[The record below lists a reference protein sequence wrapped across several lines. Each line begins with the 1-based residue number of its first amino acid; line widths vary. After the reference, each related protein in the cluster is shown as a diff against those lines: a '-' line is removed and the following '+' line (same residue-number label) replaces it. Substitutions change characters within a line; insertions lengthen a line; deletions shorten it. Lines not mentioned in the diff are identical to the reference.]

1 MLKSLFISSFVI
13 IDQTQVDFEEGMTAL
28 TGETGAGKSIIINAL
43 EQLCGAR
50 ASSSLVRKGCKKA
63 VIEGVFDM
71 NDHIERILDELN
83 IACDDDLIITKE
95 IMDNGRS
102 TIKINYRTVTNSA
115 LKQIAPCLLDIHSQY
130 QTQEIF
136 NVKNHLKILQSFM
149 NHQDDALLSEYQ
161 KYYFEYKKISQK
173 IKKLEHCEITVS
185 ESSTGLWEIK
195 PNKTPLKDFEYTDE
209 IIDSLEDEL
218 RMMKNY
224 ESMHGYMTAFNEA
237 MSERQG
243 ALSQINDALGALG
256 HMSDSETFSSLYD
269 EFYNEY
275 YSMQDIV
282 DRIETAFDSID
293 FDEYRFNELQEE
305 LFTIHR
311 LQRKYGYS
319 CDDIYQAQTELKEK
333 LDASLNREDVL
344 ADLNKQKDQSYKLAY
359 QVAEK
364 LTALREEQ
372 GNIFVDALE
381 KELQDLYLPNAK
393 LKIDIKECNL
403 NDTGKDDITFMVS
416 MNKGQAFT
424 PLNETASGGEISRLM
439 LAIKTITMSKTDIN
453 TLVFD
458 EIDTGVSGKVADAIG
473 QKMHSI
479 ALNNQVLCITHL
491 PQVAIHADHHYAIK
505 KQTQDEETYSSL
517 AVLDE
522 DERIEEIAKMLSGD
536 VITPE
541 AIENAKRLLQG

>member
-13 IDQTQVDFEEGMTAL
+13 IDQTTVDFDEGMTAL

-50 ASSSLVRKGCKKA
+50 ASSSLVRKGSKKA

-71 NDHIERILDELN
+71 NDSIQKILDELN
-83 IACDDDLIITKE
+83 IDGDDDLIITKE
-95 IMDNGRS
+95 ILDNGRS

-115 LKQIAPCLLDIHSQY
+115 LKQVAPYLLDIHSQY
-130 QTQEIF
+130 QTQDIF

-149 NHQDDALLSEYQ
+149 NHQDDSLLSEYH
-161 KYYFEYKKISQK
+161 KHYFEYKKISQK
-173 IKKLEHCEITVS
+173 IKKLEQEDLSDERI
-185 ESSTGLWEIK
+185 EYYQKQYDE
-195 PNKTPLKDFEYTDE
+195 LKDFEYTDE
-209 IIDSLEDEL
+209 IIDQLEEEL

-224 ESMHGYMTAFNEA
+224 ESMHKYMTDFNGA
-237 MSERQG
+237 MSDKQG
-243 ALSQINDALGALG
+243 ALNQINDALSALG
-256 HMSDSETFSSLYD
+256 HMNDTESFSALYD
-269 EFYNEY
+269 EFYNQY

-319 CDDIYQAQTELKEK
+319 VDDIYQAQTELKEK
-333 LDASLNREDVL
+333 LDAALNREDVL
-344 ADLNKQKDQSYKLAY
+344 ADLNKQKDQAYHEAY
-359 QVAEK
+359 QIASK
-364 LTALREEQ
+364 LTSLREEQ
-372 GNIFVDALE
+372 GLIFVDALE
-381 KELQDLYLPNAK
+381 KELKDLYLPDAK
-393 LKIDIKECNL
+393 LKVDIKECSL
-403 NDTGKDDITFMVS
+403 SDTGKDDITFMVS

-439 LAIKTITMSKTDIN
+439 LAIKTITMNQNQMN

-473 QKMHSI
+473 LKMHSI
-479 ALNNQVLCITHL
+479 SLNNQVLCITHL

-505 KQTQDEETYSSL
+505 KLSHDEETYSTL
-517 AVLDE
+517 AVLSE

-536 VITPE
+536 VVTAE
-541 AIENAKRLLQG
+541 AIDNAKRLLHG

>member
-13 IDQTQVDFEEGMTAL
+13 IDQTTVDFDEGMTAL

-50 ASSSLVRKGCKKA
+50 ASSSLVRKGSKKA

-71 NDHIERILDELN
+71 NDSIQKILDELN
-83 IACDDDLIITKE
+83 IDGDDDLIITKE
-95 IMDNGRS
+95 ILDNGRS

-115 LKQIAPCLLDIHSQY
+115 LKQVALYLLDIHSQY

-149 NHQDDALLSEYQ
+149 NHQDDSLLSEYH
-161 KYYFEYKKISQK
+161 KHYFEYKKISQK
-173 IKKLEHCEITVS
+173 IKKLEQEDLSDERI
-185 ESSTGLWEIK
+185 EYYQKQYDE
-195 PNKTPLKDFEYTDE
+195 LKDFEYTDE
-209 IIDSLEDEL
+209 IIDQLEEEL

-224 ESMHGYMTAFNEA
+224 ESMHKYMTDFNEA
-237 MSERQG
+237 MSDKQG
-243 ALSQINDALGALG
+243 ALNQINDALSALG
-256 HMSDSETFSSLYD
+256 HMNDTESFSALYD
-269 EFYNEY
+269 EFYNQY

-282 DRIETAFDSID
+282 DRIGTAFDSID

-319 CDDIYQAQTELKEK
+319 VDDIYQAQTELKEK
-333 LDASLNREDVL
+333 LDAALNREDVL
-344 ADLNKQKDQSYKLAY
+344 ADLNKQKDQAYHEAY
-359 QVAEK
+359 QIASK
-364 LTALREEQ
+364 LTSLREEQ
-372 GNIFVDALE
+372 GLIFVDTLE
-381 KELQDLYLPNAK
+381 KELKDLYLPDAK
-393 LKIDIKECNL
+393 LKVDIKECSL
-403 NDTGKDDITFMVS
+403 SDTGKDDITFMVS

-439 LAIKTITMSKTDIN
+439 LAIKTITMNQNQMN

-473 QKMHSI
+473 LKMHSI
-479 ALNNQVLCITHL
+479 SLNNQVLCITHL

-505 KQTQDEETYSSL
+505 KSSHDEETYSTL
-517 AVLDE
+517 AVLSE

-536 VITPE
+536 VVTAE
-541 AIENAKRLLQG
+541 AIDNAKRLLHG

>member
-13 IDQTQVDFEEGMTAL
+13 IDQTTVDFDEGMTAL

-50 ASSSLVRKGCKKA
+50 ASSSLVRKGSKKA

-71 NDHIERILDELN
+71 NDSIQKLLDELN
-83 IACDDDLIITKE
+83 IDGDDDLIITKE
-95 IMDNGRS
+95 ILDSGRS

-115 LKQIAPCLLDIHSQY
+115 LKQVAPYLLDIHSQY

-149 NHQDDALLSEYQ
+149 NHQDDSLLSEYH
-161 KYYFEYKKISQK
+161 KHYFEYKKISQK
-173 IKKLEHCEITVS
+173 IKKLEQEDLSDERI
-185 ESSTGLWEIK
+185 EYYQKQYDE
-195 PNKTPLKDFEYTDE
+195 LKDFEYTDE
-209 IIDSLEDEL
+209 IIDQLEEEL

-224 ESMHGYMTAFNEA
+224 ESMHKYMTDFNGA
-237 MSERQG
+237 MSDKQG
-243 ALSQINDALGALG
+243 ALNQINDALSALG
-256 HMSDSETFSSLYD
+256 HMNDTESFSALYD
-269 EFYNEY
+269 EFYNQY

-319 CDDIYQAQTELKEK
+319 VDDIYQAQTELKEK
-333 LDASLNREDVL
+333 LDAALNREDVL
-344 ADLNKQKDQSYKLAY
+344 ADLNKQKDQAYHEAY
-359 QVAEK
+359 QIASK
-364 LTALREEQ
+364 LTSLREEQ
-372 GNIFVDALE
+372 GLIFVDTLE
-381 KELQDLYLPNAK
+381 KELKDLYLPDAK
-393 LKIDIKECNL
+393 LKVDIKECSL
-403 NDTGKDDITFMVS
+403 SDTGKDDITFMVS

-439 LAIKTITMSKTDIN
+439 LAIKTITMNQNQMN

-473 QKMHSI
+473 LKMHSI
-479 ALNNQVLCITHL
+479 SLNNQVLCITHL

-505 KQTQDEETYSSL
+505 KSSHDEETYSTL
-517 AVLDE
+517 AVLSE

-536 VITPE
+536 VVTAE
-541 AIENAKRLLQG
+541 AIDNAKRLLHG

>member
-13 IDQTQVDFEEGMTAL
+13 IDQTTVDFDEGMTAL

-50 ASSSLVRKGCKKA
+50 ASSSLVRKGSKKA

-71 NDHIERILDELN
+71 NDSIQKILDELN
-83 IACDDDLIITKE
+83 IDGDDDLIITKE
-95 IMDNGRS
+95 ILDNGRS

-115 LKQIAPCLLDIHSQY
+115 LKQVAPYLLDIHSQY

-149 NHQDDALLSEYQ
+149 NHQDGSLLSEYH
-161 KYYFEYKKISQK
+161 KHYFEYKKISQK
-173 IKKLEHCEITVS
+173 IKKLEQEDLSDERI
-185 ESSTGLWEIK
+185 EYYQKQYDE
-195 PNKTPLKDFEYTDE
+195 LKDFEYTDE
-209 IIDSLEDEL
+209 IIDQLEEEL

-224 ESMHGYMTAFNEA
+224 ESMHKYMTDFNEA
-237 MSERQG
+237 MSDKQG
-243 ALSQINDALGALG
+243 ALNQINDALSALG
-256 HMSDSETFSSLYD
+256 HMNDTESFSALYD
-269 EFYNEY
+269 EFYNQY

-282 DRIETAFDSID
+282 DRIGTAFDSID

-319 CDDIYQAQTELKEK
+319 VDDIYQAQTELKEK
-333 LDASLNREDVL
+333 LDAALNREDVL
-344 ADLNKQKDQSYKLAY
+344 ADLNKQKDQAYHEAY
-359 QVAEK
+359 QIASK
-364 LTALREEQ
+364 LTSLREEQ
-372 GNIFVDALE
+372 GLIFVDTLE
-381 KELQDLYLPNAK
+381 KELKDLYLPDAK
-393 LKIDIKECNL
+393 LKVDIKECSL
-403 NDTGKDDITFMVS
+403 SDTGKDDITFMVS

-439 LAIKTITMSKTDIN
+439 LAIKTITMNQNQMN

-473 QKMHSI
+473 LKMHSI
-479 ALNNQVLCITHL
+479 SLNNQVLCITHL

-505 KQTQDEETYSSL
+505 KSSHDEETYSTL
-517 AVLDE
+517 AVLSE

-536 VITPE
+536 VVTAE
-541 AIENAKRLLQG
+541 AIDNAKRLLHG

>member
-13 IDQTQVDFEEGMTAL
+13 IDQTTVDFDEGMTAL

-50 ASSSLVRKGCKKA
+50 ASSSLVRKGSKKA

-71 NDHIERILDELN
+71 NDSIQKLLDELN
-83 IACDDDLIITKE
+83 IDGDDDLIITKE
-95 IMDNGRS
+95 ILDNGRS

-115 LKQIAPCLLDIHSQY
+115 LKQVAPYLLDIHSQY

-149 NHQDDALLSEYQ
+149 NHQDDSLLSEYH
-161 KYYFEYKKISQK
+161 KHYFEYKKISQK
-173 IKKLEHCEITVS
+173 IKKLEQEDLSDERI
-185 ESSTGLWEIK
+185 EYYQKQYDE
-195 PNKTPLKDFEYTDE
+195 LKDFEYTDE
-209 IIDSLEDEL
+209 IIDQLEEEL

-224 ESMHGYMTAFNEA
+224 ESMHKYMTDFNGA
-237 MSERQG
+237 MSDKQG
-243 ALSQINDALGALG
+243 ALNQINDALSALG
-256 HMSDSETFSSLYD
+256 HMNDTESFSALYD
-269 EFYNEY
+269 EFYNQY

-319 CDDIYQAQTELKEK
+319 VDDIYQAQTELKEK
-333 LDASLNREDVL
+333 LDAALNREDVL
-344 ADLNKQKDQSYKLAY
+344 ADLNKQKDQAYHEAY
-359 QVAEK
+359 QIASK
-364 LTALREEQ
+364 LTSLREEQ
-372 GNIFVDALE
+372 GLIFVDTLE
-381 KELQDLYLPNAK
+381 KELKDLYLPDAK
-393 LKIDIKECNL
+393 LKVDIQECSL
-403 NDTGKDDITFMVS
+403 SDTGKDDITFMVS

-439 LAIKTITMSKTDIN
+439 LAIKTITMNQNQMN

-473 QKMHSI
+473 LKMHSI
-479 ALNNQVLCITHL
+479 SLNNQVLCITHL

-505 KQTQDEETYSSL
+505 KSSHDEETYSTF
-517 AVLDE
+517 AVLSE

-536 VITPE
+536 VVTAE
-541 AIENAKRLLQG
+541 AIDNAKRLLHG

>member
-13 IDQTQVDFEEGMTAL
+13 IDQTTVDFDEGMTAL

-50 ASSSLVRKGCKKA
+50 ASSSLVRKGSKKA

-71 NDHIERILDELN
+71 NDSIQKILDELN
-83 IACDDDLIITKE
+83 IDGDDDLIITKE
-95 IMDNGRS
+95 ILDNGRS

-115 LKQIAPCLLDIHSQY
+115 LKQVAPYLLDIHSQY

-149 NHQDDALLSEYQ
+149 NHQDDSLLSEYH
-161 KYYFEYKKISQK
+161 KHYFEYKNISQK
-173 IKKLEHCEITVS
+173 IKKLEQEDLSDERI
-185 ESSTGLWEIK
+185 EYYQKQYDE
-195 PNKTPLKDFEYTDE
+195 LKDFEYTDE
-209 IIDSLEDEL
+209 IIDQLEEEL

-224 ESMHGYMTAFNEA
+224 ESMHKYMTDFNGA
-237 MSERQG
+237 MSDKQG
-243 ALSQINDALGALG
+243 ALNQINDALSALG
-256 HMSDSETFSSLYD
+256 HMNDTESFSALYD
-269 EFYNEY
+269 EFYNQY

-319 CDDIYQAQTELKEK
+319 VDDIYQAQTELKEK
-333 LDASLNREDVL
+333 LDAALNREDVL
-344 ADLNKQKDQSYKLAY
+344 ADLNKQKDQAYHEAY
-359 QVAEK
+359 QIASK
-364 LTALREEQ
+364 LTSLREEQ
-372 GNIFVDALE
+372 GLIFVDALE
-381 KELQDLYLPNAK
+381 KELKDLYLPDAK
-393 LKIDIKECNL
+393 LKVDIKECSL
-403 NDTGKDDITFMVS
+403 SDTGKDDITFMVS

-439 LAIKTITMSKTDIN
+439 LAIKTITMNQNQMN

-473 QKMHSI
+473 LKMHSI
-479 ALNNQVLCITHL
+479 SLNNQVLCITHL

-505 KQTQDEETYSSL
+505 KLSHDEETYSTL
-517 AVLDE
+517 AVLSE

-536 VITPE
+536 VVTAE
-541 AIENAKRLLQG
+541 AIDNAKRLLHG

>member
-13 IDQTQVDFEEGMTAL
+13 IDQTTVDFDEGMTAL

-50 ASSSLVRKGCKKA
+50 ASSSLVRKGSKKA

-71 NDHIERILDELN
+71 NDSIQKVLDELN
-83 IACDDDLIITKE
+83 IDGDDDLIITKE
-95 IMDNGRS
+95 ILDNGRS

-115 LKQIAPCLLDIHSQY
+115 LKQVAPYLLDIHSQY

-149 NHQDDALLSEYQ
+149 NHQDDSLLSEYH
-161 KYYFEYKKISQK
+161 KHYFEYKKISQK
-173 IKKLEHCEITVS
+173 IKKLEQEDLSDERI
-185 ESSTGLWEIK
+185 EYYQKQYDE
-195 PNKTPLKDFEYTDE
+195 LKDFEYTDE
-209 IIDSLEDEL
+209 IIDQLEEEL

-224 ESMHGYMTAFNEA
+224 ESMHKYMTDFNEA
-237 MSERQG
+237 MSDKQG
-243 ALSQINDALGALG
+243 ALNQINDALSALG
-256 HMSDSETFSSLYD
+256 HMNDTESFSALYD
-269 EFYNEY
+269 EFYNQY

-282 DRIETAFDSID
+282 DRIGTAFDSID

-319 CDDIYQAQTELKEK
+319 VDDIYQAQTELKEK
-333 LDASLNREDVL
+333 LDAALNREDVL
-344 ADLNKQKDQSYKLAY
+344 ADLNKQKDQAYHEAY
-359 QVAEK
+359 QIASK
-364 LTALREEQ
+364 LTSLREEQ
-372 GNIFVDALE
+372 GLIFVDTLE
-381 KELQDLYLPNAK
+381 KELKDLYLPDAK
-393 LKIDIKECNL
+393 LKIDIKECSL
-403 NDTGKDDITFMVS
+403 SDTGKDDITFMVS

-439 LAIKTITMSKTDIN
+439 LAIKTITMNQNQMN

-473 QKMHSI
+473 LKMHSI
-479 ALNNQVLCITHL
+479 SLNNQVLCITHL

-505 KQTQDEETYSSL
+505 KSSHDEETYSTL
-517 AVLDE
+517 AVLSE

-536 VITPE
+536 VVTAE
-541 AIENAKRLLQG
+541 AIDNAKRLLHG

>member
-13 IDQTQVDFEEGMTAL
+13 IDQTTVDFDEGMTAL

-50 ASSSLVRKGCKKA
+50 ASSSLVRKGSKKA

-71 NDHIERILDELN
+71 NDSIQKILDELN
-83 IACDDDLIITKE
+83 IDGDDDLIITKE
-95 IMDNGRS
+95 ILDNGRS

-115 LKQIAPCLLDIHSQY
+115 LKQVAPYLLDIHSQY

-149 NHQDDALLSEYQ
+149 NHQDDSLLSEYH
-161 KYYFEYKKISQK
+161 KHYFEYKKISQK
-173 IKKLEHCEITVS
+173 IKKLEQEDLSDERI
-185 ESSTGLWEIK
+185 EYYQKQYDE
-195 PNKTPLKDFEYTDE
+195 LKDFEYTDE
-209 IIDSLEDEL
+209 IIDQLEEEL

-224 ESMHGYMTAFNEA
+224 ESMHKYMTDFNEA
-237 MSERQG
+237 MSDKQG
-243 ALSQINDALGALG
+243 ALNQINDALSALG
-256 HMSDSETFSSLYD
+256 HMNDTESFSALYD
-269 EFYNEY
+269 EFYNQY

-311 LQRKYGYS
+311 LQRKYGS
-319 CDDIYQAQTELKEK
+319 SVDDIYQAQTELKEK
-333 LDASLNREDVL
+333 LDAALNREDVL
-344 ADLNKQKDQSYKLAY
+344 ADLNKQKDQAYHEAY
-359 QVAEK
+359 QIASK
-364 LTALREEQ
+364 LTSLREEQ
-372 GNIFVDALE
+372 GLIFVDTLE
-381 KELQDLYLPNAK
+381 KELKDLYLPDAK
-393 LKIDIKECNL
+393 LKVDIKECSL
-403 NDTGKDDITFMVS
+403 SDTGKDDITFMVS

-439 LAIKTITMSKTDIN
+439 LAIKTITMNQNQMN

-473 QKMHSI
+473 LKMHSI
-479 ALNNQVLCITHL
+479 SLNNQVLCITHL

-505 KQTQDEETYSSL
+505 KSSHDEETYSTL
-517 AVLDE
+517 AVLSE

-536 VITPE
+536 VVTAE
-541 AIENAKRLLQG
+541 AIDNAKRLLHG

>member
-13 IDQTQVDFEEGMTAL
+13 IDQTTVDFDEGMTAL

-50 ASSSLVRKGCKKA
+50 ASSSLVRKGSKKA

-71 NDHIERILDELN
+71 NDSIQKILDELN
-83 IACDDDLIITKE
+83 IDGDDDLIITKE
-95 IMDNGRS
+95 ILDNGRS

-115 LKQIAPCLLDIHSQY
+115 LKQVAPYLLDIHSQY

-149 NHQDDALLSEYQ
+149 NHQDDSLLSEYH
-161 KYYFEYKKISQK
+161 KHYFEYKKISQK
-173 IKKLEHCEITVS
+173 IKKLEQEDLSDERI
-185 ESSTGLWEIK
+185 EYYQKQYDE
-195 PNKTPLKDFEYTDE
+195 LKDFEYTDE
-209 IIDSLEDEL
+209 IIDQLEEEL

-224 ESMHGYMTAFNEA
+224 ESMHKYMTDFNGA
-237 MSERQG
+237 MSDKQG
-243 ALSQINDALGALG
+243 ALNQINDALSALG
-256 HMSDSETFSSLYD
+256 HMNDTESFSALYD
-269 EFYNEY
+269 EFYNQY
-275 YSMQDIV
+275 HSMQDIV

-319 CDDIYQAQTELKEK
+319 VDDIYQAQTELKEK
-333 LDASLNREDVL
+333 LDAALNREDVL
-344 ADLNKQKDQSYKLAY
+344 ADLNKQKDQAYHEAY
-359 QVAEK
+359 QIASK
-364 LTALREEQ
+364 LTSLREEQ
-372 GNIFVDALE
+372 GLIFVDALE
-381 KELQDLYLPNAK
+381 KELKDLYLPDAK
-393 LKIDIKECNL
+393 LKVDIKECSL
-403 NDTGKDDITFMVS
+403 SDTGKDDITFMVS

-439 LAIKTITMSKTDIN
+439 LAIKTITMNQNQMN

-473 QKMHSI
+473 LKMHSI
-479 ALNNQVLCITHL
+479 SLNNQVLCITHL

-505 KQTQDEETYSSL
+505 KLSHDEETYSTL
-517 AVLDE
+517 AVLSE

-536 VITPE
+536 VVTAE
-541 AIENAKRLLQG
+541 AIDNAKRLLHG

>member
-13 IDQTQVDFEEGMTAL
+13 IDQTTVDFDEGMTAL

-50 ASSSLVRKGCKKA
+50 ASSSLVRKGSKKA

-71 NDHIERILDELN
+71 NDSIQKVLDELN
-83 IACDDDLIITKE
+83 IDGDDDLIITKE
-95 IMDNGRS
+95 ILDNGRS

-115 LKQIAPCLLDIHSQY
+115 LKQVAPYLLDIHSQY

-149 NHQDDALLSEYQ
+149 NHQDDSLLSEYH
-161 KYYFEYKKISQK
+161 KHYFEYKKISQK
-173 IKKLEHCEITVS
+173 IKKLEQEDLSDERI
-185 ESSTGLWEIK
+185 EYYQKQYDE
-195 PNKTPLKDFEYTDE
+195 LKDFEYTDE
-209 IIDSLEDEL
+209 IIDQLEEEL

-224 ESMHGYMTAFNEA
+224 ESMHKYMTDFNGA
-237 MSERQG
+237 MSDKQG
-243 ALSQINDALGALG
+243 ALNQINDALSALG
-256 HMSDSETFSSLYD
+256 HMNDTESFSALYD
-269 EFYNEY
+269 EFYNQY

-319 CDDIYQAQTELKEK
+319 VDDIYQAQTELKEK
-333 LDASLNREDVL
+333 LDAALNREDVL
-344 ADLNKQKDQSYKLAY
+344 ADLNKQKDQAYHEAY
-359 QVAEK
+359 QIASK
-364 LTALREEQ
+364 LTSLREEQ
-372 GNIFVDALE
+372 GLIFVDTLE
-381 KELQDLYLPNAK
+381 KELKDLYLPDAK
-393 LKIDIKECNL
+393 LKVDIKECSL
-403 NDTGKDDITFMVS
+403 IDTGKDDITFMVS

-439 LAIKTITMSKTDIN
+439 LAIKTITMNQNQMN

-473 QKMHSI
+473 LKMHSI
-479 ALNNQVLCITHL
+479 SLNNQVLCITHL

-505 KQTQDEETYSSL
+505 KSSHDEETYSTL
-517 AVLDE
+517 AVLSE

-536 VITPE
+536 VVTAE
-541 AIENAKRLLQG
+541 AIDNAKRLLHG

>member
-13 IDQTQVDFEEGMTAL
+13 IDQTTVDFDEGMTAL

-50 ASSSLVRKGCKKA
+50 ASSSLVRKGSKKA

-71 NDHIERILDELN
+71 NDSIQKVLDELN
-83 IACDDDLIITKE
+83 IDGDDDLIITKE
-95 IMDNGRS
+95 ILDNGRS

-115 LKQIAPCLLDIHSQY
+115 LKQVAPYLLDIHSQY

-149 NHQDDALLSEYQ
+149 NHQDDSLLSEYH
-161 KYYFEYKKISQK
+161 KHYFEYKKISQK
-173 IKKLEHCEITVS
+173 IKKLEQEDLSDERI
-185 ESSTGLWEIK
+185 EYYQKQYDE
-195 PNKTPLKDFEYTDE
+195 LKDFEYTDE
-209 IIDSLEDEL
+209 IIDQLEEEL

-224 ESMHGYMTAFNEA
+224 ESIHKYMTDFNEA
-237 MSERQG
+237 MSDKQG
-243 ALSQINDALGALG
+243 ALNQINDALSALG
-256 HMSDSETFSSLYD
+256 HMNDTESFSALYD
-269 EFYNEY
+269 EFYNQY

-319 CDDIYQAQTELKEK
+319 VDDIYQAQTELKEK
-333 LDASLNREDVL
+333 LDAALNREDVL
-344 ADLNKQKDQSYKLAY
+344 ADLNKQKDQAYHEAY
-359 QVAEK
+359 QIASK
-364 LTALREEQ
+364 LTSLREEQ
-372 GNIFVDALE
+372 GLIFVDTLE
-381 KELQDLYLPNAK
+381 KELKDLYLPDAK
-393 LKIDIKECNL
+393 LKVDIKECSL
-403 NDTGKDDITFMVS
+403 SDTGKDDITFMVS

-439 LAIKTITMSKTDIN
+439 LAIKTITMNQNQMN

-473 QKMHSI
+473 LKMHSI
-479 ALNNQVLCITHL
+479 SLNNQVLCITHL

-505 KQTQDEETYSSL
+505 KSSHDEETYSTL
-517 AVLDE
+517 AVLSE

-536 VITPE
+536 VVTAE
-541 AIENAKRLLQG
+541 AIDNAKRLLHG

>member
-13 IDQTQVDFEEGMTAL
+13 IDQTTVDFDEGMTAL

-50 ASSSLVRKGCKKA
+50 ASSSLVRKGSKKA

-71 NDHIERILDELN
+71 NDSIQKILDELN
-83 IACDDDLIITKE
+83 IDGDDDLIITKE
-95 IMDNGRS
+95 ILVNGRS

-115 LKQIAPCLLDIHSQY
+115 LKQVAPYLLDIHSQY

-149 NHQDDALLSEYQ
+149 NHQDDSLLSEYH
-161 KYYFEYKKISQK
+161 KHYFEYKKISQK
-173 IKKLEHCEITVS
+173 IKKLKQEDLSDERI
-185 ESSTGLWEIK
+185 EYYQKQYDE
-195 PNKTPLKDFEYTDE
+195 LKDFEYTDE
-209 IIDSLEDEL
+209 IIDQLEEEL

-224 ESMHGYMTAFNEA
+224 ESMHKYMTDFNGA
-237 MSERQG
+237 MSDKQG
-243 ALSQINDALGALG
+243 ALNQINDALSALG
-256 HMSDSETFSSLYD
+256 HMNDTESFSALYD
-269 EFYNEY
+269 EFYNQY

-319 CDDIYQAQTELKEK
+319 VDDIYQAQTELKEK
-333 LDASLNREDVL
+333 LDAALNREDVL
-344 ADLNKQKDQSYKLAY
+344 ADLNKQKDQAYHEAY
-359 QVAEK
+359 QIASK
-364 LTALREEQ
+364 LTSLREEQ
-372 GNIFVDALE
+372 GLIFVDALE
-381 KELQDLYLPNAK
+381 KELKDLYLPDAK
-393 LKIDIKECNL
+393 LKVDIKECSL
-403 NDTGKDDITFMVS
+403 SDTGKDDITFMVS

-439 LAIKTITMSKTDIN
+439 LAIKTITMNQNQMN

-473 QKMHSI
+473 LKMHSI
-479 ALNNQVLCITHL
+479 SLNNQVLCITHL

-505 KQTQDEETYSSL
+505 KLSHDEETYSTL
-517 AVLDE
+517 AVLSE

-536 VITPE
+536 VVTAE
-541 AIENAKRLLQG
+541 AIDNAKRLLHG

>member
-13 IDQTQVDFEEGMTAL
+13 IDQTTVDFDEGMTAL

-50 ASSSLVRKGCKKA
+50 ASSSLVRKGSKKA

-71 NDHIERILDELN
+71 NDSIQKILDELN
-83 IACDDDLIITKE
+83 IDGDDDLIITKE
-95 IMDNGRS
+95 ILDNGRS

-115 LKQIAPCLLDIHSQY
+115 LKQVAPYLLDIHSQY

-149 NHQDDALLSEYQ
+149 NHQDDSLLSEYH
-161 KYYFEYKKISQK
+161 KHYFEYKKISQK
-173 IKKLEHCEITVS
+173 IKKLEQEDLSDERI
-185 ESSTGLWEIK
+185 EYYQKQYDE
-195 PNKTPLKDFEYTDE
+195 LKDFEYTDE
-209 IIDSLEDEL
+209 IIDQLEEEL

-224 ESMHGYMTAFNEA
+224 ESMHKYMTDFNEA
-237 MSERQG
+237 MSGKQG
-243 ALSQINDALGALG
+243 ALNQINDALSALG
-256 HMSDSETFSSLYD
+256 HMNDTESFSALYD
-269 EFYNEY
+269 EFYNQY

-282 DRIETAFDSID
+282 DRIGTAFDSID

-319 CDDIYQAQTELKEK
+319 VDDIYQAQTELKEK
-333 LDASLNREDVL
+333 LDAALNREDVL
-344 ADLNKQKDQSYKLAY
+344 ADLNKQKDQAYHEAY
-359 QVAEK
+359 QIASK
-364 LTALREEQ
+364 LTSLREEQ
-372 GNIFVDALE
+372 GLIFVDTLE
-381 KELQDLYLPNAK
+381 KELKDLYLPDAK
-393 LKIDIKECNL
+393 LKVDIKECSL
-403 NDTGKDDITFMVS
+403 SDTGKDDITFMVS

-439 LAIKTITMSKTDIN
+439 LAIKTITMNQNQMN

-473 QKMHSI
+473 LKMHSI
-479 ALNNQVLCITHL
+479 SLNNQVLCITHL

-505 KQTQDEETYSSL
+505 KSSHDEETYSTL
-517 AVLDE
+517 AVLSE

-536 VITPE
+536 VVTAE
-541 AIENAKRLLQG
+541 AIDNAKRLLHG

>member
-13 IDQTQVDFEEGMTAL
+13 IDQTTVDFDEGMTAL

-50 ASSSLVRKGCKKA
+50 ASSSLVRKGSKKA

-71 NDHIERILDELN
+71 NDSIQKVLDELN
-83 IACDDDLIITKE
+83 IDGDDDLIITKE
-95 IMDNGRS
+95 ILDNGRS

-115 LKQIAPCLLDIHSQY
+115 LKQVAPYLLDIHSQY

-149 NHQDDALLSEYQ
+149 NHQDGSLLSEYH
-161 KYYFEYKKISQK
+161 KHYFEYKKISQK
-173 IKKLEHCEITVS
+173 IKKLEQEDLSDERI
-185 ESSTGLWEIK
+185 EYYQKQYDE
-195 PNKTPLKDFEYTDE
+195 LKDFEYTDE
-209 IIDSLEDEL
+209 IIDQLEEEL

-224 ESMHGYMTAFNEA
+224 ESMHKYMTDFNEA
-237 MSERQG
+237 MSDKQG
-243 ALSQINDALGALG
+243 ALNQINDALSALG
-256 HMSDSETFSSLYD
+256 HMNDTESFSALYD
-269 EFYNEY
+269 EFYNQY

-319 CDDIYQAQTELKEK
+319 VDDIYQAQTELKEK
-333 LDASLNREDVL
+333 LDAALNREDVL
-344 ADLNKQKDQSYKLAY
+344 ADLNKQKDQAYHEAY
-359 QVAEK
+359 QIASK
-364 LTALREEQ
+364 LTSLREEQ
-372 GNIFVDALE
+372 GLIFVDTLE
-381 KELQDLYLPNAK
+381 KELKDLYLPDAK
-393 LKIDIKECNL
+393 LKVDIKECSL
-403 NDTGKDDITFMVS
+403 SDTGKDDITFMVS

-439 LAIKTITMSKTDIN
+439 LAIKTITMNQNQMN

-473 QKMHSI
+473 LKMHSI
-479 ALNNQVLCITHL
+479 SLNNQVLCITHL

-505 KQTQDEETYSSL
+505 KSSHDEETYSTL
-517 AVLDE
+517 AVLSE

-536 VITPE
+536 VVTAE
-541 AIENAKRLLQG
+541 AIDNAKRLLHG

>member
-13 IDQTQVDFEEGMTAL
+13 IDQTTVDFDEGMTAL

-50 ASSSLVRKGCKKA
+50 ASSSLVRKGSKKA

-71 NDHIERILDELN
+71 NDSIQKVLDELN
-83 IACDDDLIITKE
+83 IDGDDDLIITKE
-95 IMDNGRS
+95 ILDNGRS

-115 LKQIAPCLLDIHSQY
+115 LKQVAPYLLDIHSQY

-149 NHQDDALLSEYQ
+149 NHQDDSLLSEYH
-161 KYYFEYKKISQK
+161 KHYFEYKKISQK
-173 IKKLEHCEITVS
+173 IKKLEQEDLSDERI
-185 ESSTGLWEIK
+185 EYYQKQYDE
-195 PNKTPLKDFEYTDE
+195 LKDFEYTDE
-209 IIDSLEDEL
+209 IIDQLEEEL

-224 ESMHGYMTAFNEA
+224 ESMHKYMTDFNEA
-237 MSERQG
+237 MSDKQG
-243 ALSQINDALGALG
+243 ALNQINDALSALG
-256 HMSDSETFSSLYD
+256 HMNDTESFSALYD
-269 EFYNEY
+269 EFYNQY

-319 CDDIYQAQTELKEK
+319 VDDIYQAQTELKEK
-333 LDASLNREDVL
+333 LDAALNREDVL
-344 ADLNKQKDQSYKLAY
+344 ADLNKQKDQAYHEAY
-359 QVAEK
+359 QIASK
-364 LTALREEQ
+364 LTSLREEQ
-372 GNIFVDALE
+372 GLIFVDTLE
-381 KELQDLYLPNAK
+381 KQLKDLYLPDAK
-393 LKIDIKECNL
+393 LKVDIKECSL

-439 LAIKTITMSKTDIN
+439 LAIKTITMNQNQMN

-473 QKMHSI
+473 LKMHSI
-479 ALNNQVLCITHL
+479 SLNNQVLCITHL

-505 KQTQDEETYSSL
+505 KSSHDEETYSTL
-517 AVLDE
+517 AVLSE

-536 VITPE
+536 VVTAE
-541 AIENAKRLLQG
+541 AIDNAKRLLHG

>member
-13 IDQTQVDFEEGMTAL
+13 IDQTTVDFDEGMTAL

-50 ASSSLVRKGCKKA
+50 ASSSLVRKGSKKA

-71 NDHIERILDELN
+71 NDSIQKILDELN
-83 IACDDDLIITKE
+83 IDGDDDLIITKE
-95 IMDNGRS
+95 ILDNGRS

-115 LKQIAPCLLDIHSQY
+115 LKQVAPYLLDIHSQY

-149 NHQDDALLSEYQ
+149 NHQDDSLLSEYH
-161 KYYFEYKKISQK
+161 KHYFEYKKISQK
-173 IKKLEHCEITVS
+173 IKKLEQEDLSDERI
-185 ESSTGLWEIK
+185 EYYQKQYDE
-195 PNKTPLKDFEYTDE
+195 LKDFEYTDE
-209 IIDSLEDEL
+209 IIDQLEEEL

-224 ESMHGYMTAFNEA
+224 ESMHKYMTDFNEA
-237 MSERQG
+237 MSDKQG
-243 ALSQINDALGALG
+243 ALNQINDALSALG
-256 HMSDSETFSSLYD
+256 HMNDTESFSALYD
-269 EFYNEY
+269 AFYNQY

-319 CDDIYQAQTELKEK
+319 VDDIYQAQTELKEK
-333 LDASLNREDVL
+333 LDAALNREDVL
-344 ADLNKQKDQSYKLAY
+344 ADLNKQKDQAYHEAY
-359 QVAEK
+359 QIASK
-364 LTALREEQ
+364 LTSLREEQ
-372 GNIFVDALE
+372 GLIFVDTLE
-381 KELQDLYLPNAK
+381 KELKDLYLPDAK
-393 LKIDIKECNL
+393 LKVDIKECSL
-403 NDTGKDDITFMVS
+403 SDTGKDDITFMVS

-439 LAIKTITMSKTDIN
+439 LAIKTITMNQNQMN

-473 QKMHSI
+473 LKMHSI
-479 ALNNQVLCITHL
+479 SLNNQVLCITHL

-505 KQTQDEETYSSL
+505 KSSHDEETYSTL
-517 AVLDE
+517 AVLSE

-536 VITPE
+536 VVTAE
-541 AIENAKRLLQG
+541 AIDNAKRLLHG

>member
-13 IDQTQVDFEEGMTAL
+13 IDQTTVDFDEGMTAL

-50 ASSSLVRKGCKKA
+50 ASSSLVRKGSKKA

-71 NDHIERILDELN
+71 NDSIQKILDELN
-83 IACDDDLIITKE
+83 IDGDDDLIITKE
-95 IMDNGRS
+95 ILDNGRS

-115 LKQIAPCLLDIHSQY
+115 LKQVAPYLLDIHSQY

-149 NHQDDALLSEYQ
+149 NHQDDSLLSEYH
-161 KYYFEYKKISQK
+161 KHYFEYKKISQK
-173 IKKLEHCEITVS
+173 IKKLEQEDLSDERI
-185 ESSTGLWEIK
+185 EYYQKQYDE
-195 PNKTPLKDFEYTDE
+195 LKDFEYTDE
-209 IIDSLEDEL
+209 IIDQLEEEL

-224 ESMHGYMTAFNEA
+224 ESMHKYMTDFNGA
-237 MSERQG
+237 MSDKQG
-243 ALSQINDALGALG
+243 ALNQINDALSALG
-256 HMSDSETFSSLYD
+256 HMNDTESFSALYD
-269 EFYNEY
+269 EFYNQY

-319 CDDIYQAQTELKEK
+319 VDDTYQAQTELKEK
-333 LDASLNREDVL
+333 LDAALNREDVL
-344 ADLNKQKDQSYKLAY
+344 ADLNKQKDQAYHEAY
-359 QVAEK
+359 QIASK
-364 LTALREEQ
+364 LTSLREEQ
-372 GNIFVDALE
+372 GLIFVDALE
-381 KELQDLYLPNAK
+381 KELKDLYLPDAK
-393 LKIDIKECNL
+393 LKVDIKECSL
-403 NDTGKDDITFMVS
+403 SDTGKDDITFMVS

-439 LAIKTITMSKTDIN
+439 LAIKTITMNQNQMN

-473 QKMHSI
+473 LKMHSI
-479 ALNNQVLCITHL
+479 SLNNQVLCITHL

-505 KQTQDEETYSSL
+505 KLSHDEETYSTL
-517 AVLDE
+517 AVLSE

-536 VITPE
+536 VVTAE
-541 AIENAKRLLQG
+541 AIDNAKRLLHG

>member
-13 IDQTQVDFEEGMTAL
+13 IDQTTVDFDEGMTAL

-43 EQLCGAR
+43 EQLYGAR
-50 ASSSLVRKGCKKA
+50 ASSSLVRKGSKKA

-71 NDHIERILDELN
+71 NDSIQKILDELN
-83 IACDDDLIITKE
+83 IDGDDDLIITKE
-95 IMDNGRS
+95 ILDNGRS

-115 LKQIAPCLLDIHSQY
+115 LKQVAPYLLDIHSQY

-149 NHQDDALLSEYQ
+149 NHQDDSLLSEYH
-161 KYYFEYKKISQK
+161 KHYFEYKKISQK
-173 IKKLEHCEITVS
+173 IKKLEQEDLSDERI
-185 ESSTGLWEIK
+185 EYYQKQYDE
-195 PNKTPLKDFEYTDE
+195 LKDFEYTDE
-209 IIDSLEDEL
+209 IIDQLEEEL

-224 ESMHGYMTAFNEA
+224 ESMHKYMTDFNEA
-237 MSERQG
+237 MSDKQG
-243 ALSQINDALGALG
+243 ALNQINDALSALG
-256 HMSDSETFSSLYD
+256 HMNDTESFSALYD
-269 EFYNEY
+269 EFYNQY

-282 DRIETAFDSID
+282 DRIGTAFDSID

-319 CDDIYQAQTELKEK
+319 VDDIYQAQTELKEK
-333 LDASLNREDVL
+333 LDAALNREDVL
-344 ADLNKQKDQSYKLAY
+344 ADLNKQKDQAYHEAY
-359 QVAEK
+359 QIASK
-364 LTALREEQ
+364 LTSLREEQ
-372 GNIFVDALE
+372 GLIFVDTLE
-381 KELQDLYLPNAK
+381 KELKDLYLPDAK
-393 LKIDIKECNL
+393 LKVDIKECSL
-403 NDTGKDDITFMVS
+403 SDTGKDDITFMVS

-439 LAIKTITMSKTDIN
+439 LAIKTITMNQNQMN

-473 QKMHSI
+473 LKMHSI
-479 ALNNQVLCITHL
+479 SLNNQVLCITHL

-505 KQTQDEETYSSL
+505 KSSHDEETYSTL
-517 AVLDE
+517 AVLSE

-536 VITPE
+536 VVTAE
-541 AIENAKRLLQG
+541 AIDNAKRLLHG

>member
-13 IDQTQVDFEEGMTAL
+13 IDQTTVDFDEGMTAL

-50 ASSSLVRKGCKKA
+50 ASSSLVRKGSKKA

-71 NDHIERILDELN
+71 NDSIQKILDELN
-83 IACDDDLIITKE
+83 IDGDDDLIITKE
-95 IMDNGRS
+95 ILDNGRS

-115 LKQIAPCLLDIHSQY
+115 LKQVAPYLLDIHSQY

-149 NHQDDALLSEYQ
+149 NHQDDSLLSEYH
-161 KYYFEYKKISQK
+161 KYSQK
-173 IKKLEHCEITVS
+173 LRKLEQEDLSDERI
-185 ESSTGLWEIK
+185 EYYQKQYDE
-195 PNKTPLKDFEYTDE
+195 LKDFEYTDE
-209 IIDSLEDEL
+209 IIDQLEEEL

-224 ESMHGYMTAFNEA
+224 ESMHKYMTEFDEA
-237 MSERQG
+237 MSDKQG
-243 ALSQINDALGALG
+243 ALNQINDALGALG
-256 HMSDSETFSSLYD
+256 HMSNTESFNELYD
-269 EFYNEY
+269 EFYNQY
-275 YSMQDIV
+275 YSMQDLV

-319 CDDIYQAQTELKEK
+319 VDDIYQAQTELKEK
-333 LDASLNREDVL
+333 LDAALNREDVL
-344 ADLNKQKDQSYKLAY
+344 ADLNKQKDQAYHEAY
-359 QVAEK
+359 QIASK
-364 LTALREEQ
+364 LTSLREEQ
-372 GNIFVDALE
+372 GLIFVDTLE
-381 KELQDLYLPNAK
+381 KELKDLYLPDAK
-393 LKIDIKECNL
+393 LKVDIKECSL
-403 NDTGKDDITFMVS
+403 SDTGKDDITFMVS

-439 LAIKTITMSKTDIN
+439 LAIKTITMNQNHMN
-453 TLVFD
+453 TVVFD

-473 QKMHSI
+473 LKMHSI
-479 ALNNQVLCITHL
+479 SLNNQVLCITHL

-505 KQTQDEETYSSL
+505 KSSHDEETYSTL
-517 AVLDE
+517 AVLNE

-541 AIENAKRLLQG
+541 AIDNAKRLLQG

>member
-13 IDQTQVDFEEGMTAL
+13 IDQTTVDFDEGMTAL

-50 ASSSLVRKGCKKA
+50 ASSSLIRKGSKKA

-71 NDHIERILDELN
+71 NDSIQKLLDELN
-83 IACDDDLIITKE
+83 IDGDDDLIITKE
-95 IMDNGRS
+95 ILDNGRS

-115 LKQIAPCLLDIHSQY
+115 LKQVAPYLLDIHSQY

-149 NHQDDALLSEYQ
+149 NHQDDSLLSEYH
-161 KYYFEYKKISQK
+161 KHYFEYKKISQK
-173 IKKLEHCEITVS
+173 IKKLEQEDLSDERI
-185 ESSTGLWEIK
+185 EYYQKQYDE
-195 PNKTPLKDFEYTDE
+195 LKDFEYTDE
-209 IIDSLEDEL
+209 IIDQLEEEL

-224 ESMHGYMTAFNEA
+224 ESMHKYMTDFNGA
-237 MSERQG
+237 MSDKQG
-243 ALSQINDALGALG
+243 ALNQINDALSALG
-256 HMSDSETFSSLYD
+256 HMNDTESFSALYD
-269 EFYNEY
+269 EFYNQY

-319 CDDIYQAQTELKEK
+319 VDDIYQAQTELKEK
-333 LDASLNREDVL
+333 LDAALNREDVL
-344 ADLNKQKDQSYKLAY
+344 ADLNKQKDQAYHEAY
-359 QVAEK
+359 QIASK
-364 LTALREEQ
+364 LTSLREEQ
-372 GNIFVDALE
+372 GLIFVDTLE
-381 KELQDLYLPNAK
+381 KELKDLYLPDAK
-393 LKIDIKECNL
+393 LKVDIKECSL
-403 NDTGKDDITFMVS
+403 SDTGKDDITFMVS

-424 PLNETASGGEISRLM
+424 PLNETASGGEISRLV
-439 LAIKTITMSKTDIN
+439 LAIKTITMNQNQMN

-473 QKMHSI
+473 LKMHSI
-479 ALNNQVLCITHL
+479 SLNNQVLCITHL

-505 KQTQDEETYSSL
+505 KSSHDEETYSTL
-517 AVLDE
+517 AVLSE

-536 VITPE
+536 VVTAE
-541 AIENAKRLLQG
+541 AIDNAKRLLHG

>member
-13 IDQTQVDFEEGMTAL
+13 IDQTTVDFDEGMTAL

-50 ASSSLVRKGCKKA
+50 ASSSLVRKGSKKA

-71 NDHIERILDELN
+71 NDSIQKILDELN
-83 IACDDDLIITKE
+83 IDGDDDLIITKE
-95 IMDNGRS
+95 ILDNGRS

-115 LKQIAPCLLDIHSQY
+115 LKQVAPYLLDIHSQY

-149 NHQDDALLSEYQ
+149 NHQDDSLLSEYH
-161 KYYFEYKKISQK
+161 KYYLEYKKISQK
-173 IKKLEHCEITVS
+173 LKKLEQEDLSDERI
-185 ESSTGLWEIK
+185 EYYQKQYDE
-195 PNKTPLKDFEYTDE
+195 LKDFEYTDE
-209 IIDSLEDEL
+209 IIDQLEEEL

-224 ESMHGYMTAFNEA
+224 ESMHKYMTEFDEA
-237 MSERQG
+237 MSDKQG
-243 ALSQINDALGALG
+243 ALNQINDALSALG
-256 HMSDSETFSSLYD
+256 HMSNTESFNELYD
-269 EFYNEY
+269 EFYNQY
-275 YSMQDIV
+275 YSMQDLV

-319 CDDIYQAQTELKEK
+319 VDDIYQAQTELKEK
-333 LDASLNREDVL
+333 LDAALNREDVL
-344 ADLNKQKDQSYKLAY
+344 ADLNKQKDQAYHEAY
-359 QVAEK
+359 QIASK
-364 LTALREEQ
+364 LTSLREEQ
-372 GNIFVDALE
+372 GLIFVDTLE
-381 KELQDLYLPNAK
+381 KELKDLYLPDAK
-393 LKIDIKECNL
+393 LKVDIKECSL
-403 NDTGKDDITFMVS
+403 SDTGKDDITFMVS

-439 LAIKTITMSKTDIN
+439 LAIKTITMNQNHMN
-453 TLVFD
+453 TVVFD

-473 QKMHSI
+473 LKMHSI
-479 ALNNQVLCITHL
+479 SLNNQVLCITHL

-505 KQTQDEETYSSL
+505 KSSHDEETYSTL
-517 AVLDE
+517 AVLNE

-541 AIENAKRLLQG
+541 AIDNAKRLLQG

>member
-13 IDQTQVDFEEGMTAL
+13 IDQTTVDFDEGMTAL

-50 ASSSLVRKGCKKA
+50 ASSSLVRKGSKKA

-71 NDHIERILDELN
+71 NDSIQKILDELN
-83 IACDDDLIITKE
+83 IDGDDDLIITKE
-95 IMDNGRS
+95 ILDNGRS

-115 LKQIAPCLLDIHSQY
+115 LKQVAPYLLDIHSQY

-149 NHQDDALLSEYQ
+149 NHQDDSLLSEYH
-161 KYYFEYKKISQK
+161 KHYFEYKKISQK
-173 IKKLEHCEITVS
+173 IKKLEQEDLSDERI
-185 ESSTGLWEIK
+185 EYYQKQYDE
-195 PNKTPLKDFEYTDE
+195 LKDFEYTDE
-209 IIDSLEDEL
+209 IIDQLEEEL

-224 ESMHGYMTAFNEA
+224 ESMHKYMTDFNEA
-237 MSERQG
+237 MSDKQG
-243 ALSQINDALGALG
+243 ALNQINDALSALG
-256 HMSDSETFSSLYD
+256 HMNDTESFSALYD
-269 EFYNEY
+269 EFYNQY

-282 DRIETAFDSID
+282 DCIETAFDSID

-319 CDDIYQAQTELKEK
+319 VDDIYQAQTELKEK
-333 LDASLNREDVL
+333 LDAALNREDVL
-344 ADLNKQKDQSYKLAY
+344 ADLNKQKDQAYHDAY
-359 QVAEK
+359 QIASK
-364 LTALREEQ
+364 LTSLREEQ
-372 GNIFVDALE
+372 GLIFVDTLE
-381 KELQDLYLPNAK
+381 KELKDLYLPDAK
-393 LKIDIKECNL
+393 LKVDIKECSL
-403 NDTGKDDITFMVS
+403 SDTGKDDITFMVS

-439 LAIKTITMSKTDIN
+439 LAIKTITMNQNQMN

-473 QKMHSI
+473 LKMHSI
-479 ALNNQVLCITHL
+479 SLNNQVLCITHL

-505 KQTQDEETYSSL
+505 KSSHDEETYSTL
-517 AVLDE
+517 AVLSE

-536 VITPE
+536 VVTAE
-541 AIENAKRLLQG
+541 AIDNAKRLLHG

>member
-13 IDQTQVDFEEGMTAL
+13 IDQTTVDFDEGMTAL

-50 ASSSLVRKGCKKA
+50 ASSSLVRKGSKKA

-71 NDHIERILDELN
+71 DDSIQKILDELN
-83 IACDDDLIITKE
+83 IDGDDDLIITKE
-95 IMDNGRS
+95 ILDNGRS

-115 LKQIAPCLLDIHSQY
+115 LKQVAPYLLDIHSQY

-149 NHQDDALLSEYQ
+149 NHQDDSLLSEYH
-161 KYYFEYKKISQK
+161 KHYFEYKKISQK
-173 IKKLEHCEITVS
+173 IKKLEQEDLSDERI
-185 ESSTGLWEIK
+185 EYYQKQYDE
-195 PNKTPLKDFEYTDE
+195 LKDFEYTDE
-209 IIDSLEDEL
+209 IIDQLEEEL

-224 ESMHGYMTAFNEA
+224 ESMHKYMTDFNGA
-237 MSERQG
+237 MSDKQG
-243 ALSQINDALGALG
+243 ALNQINDALSALG
-256 HMSDSETFSSLYD
+256 HMNDTESFSALYD
-269 EFYNEY
+269 EFYNQY

-319 CDDIYQAQTELKEK
+319 VDDIYQAQTELKEK
-333 LDASLNREDVL
+333 LDAALNREDVL
-344 ADLNKQKDQSYKLAY
+344 ADLNKQKDQAYHEAY
-359 QVAEK
+359 QIASK
-364 LTALREEQ
+364 LTSLREEQ
-372 GNIFVDALE
+372 GLIFVDALE
-381 KELQDLYLPNAK
+381 KELKDLYLPDAK
-393 LKIDIKECNL
+393 LKVDIKECSL
-403 NDTGKDDITFMVS
+403 SDTGKDDITFMVS

-439 LAIKTITMSKTDIN
+439 LAIKTITMNQNQMN

-473 QKMHSI
+473 LKMHSI
-479 ALNNQVLCITHL
+479 SLNNQVLCITHL

-505 KQTQDEETYSSL
+505 KLSHDEETYSTL
-517 AVLDE
+517 AVLSE

-536 VITPE
+536 VVTAE
-541 AIENAKRLLQG
+541 AIDNAKRLLHG

>member
-13 IDQTQVDFEEGMTAL
+13 IDQTTVDFDEGMTAL

-50 ASSSLVRKGCKKA
+50 ASSSLVRKGSKKA

-71 NDHIERILDELN
+71 NDSIQKILDELN
-83 IACDDDLIITKE
+83 IDGDDDLIITKE
-95 IMDNGRS
+95 ILDNGRS

-115 LKQIAPCLLDIHSQY
+115 LKQVAPYLLDIHSQY

-149 NHQDDALLSEYQ
+149 NHQDDSLLSEYH
-161 KYYFEYKKISQK
+161 KHYFEYKKISQK
-173 IKKLEHCEITVS
+173 IKKLEQEDLSDERI
-185 ESSTGLWEIK
+185 EYYQKQYDE
-195 PNKTPLKDFEYTDE
+195 LKDFEYTDE
-209 IIDSLEDEL
+209 IIDQLEEEL

-224 ESMHGYMTAFNEA
+224 ESMHKYMTDFNEA
-237 MSERQG
+237 MSDKQG
-243 ALSQINDALGALG
+243 ALNQINDALSALG
-256 HMSDSETFSSLYD
+256 HMNDTESFSALYD
-269 EFYNEY
+269 EFYNQY

-282 DRIETAFDSID
+282 DRIGTAFDSID
-293 FDEYRFNELQEE
+293 FDEYRFYELQEE

-319 CDDIYQAQTELKEK
+319 VDDIYQAQTELKEK
-333 LDASLNREDVL
+333 LDAALNREDVL
-344 ADLNKQKDQSYKLAY
+344 ADLNKQKDQAYHEAY
-359 QVAEK
+359 QIASK
-364 LTALREEQ
+364 LTSLREEQ
-372 GNIFVDALE
+372 GLIFVDTLE
-381 KELQDLYLPNAK
+381 KELKDLYLPDAK
-393 LKIDIKECNL
+393 LKVDIKECSL
-403 NDTGKDDITFMVS
+403 SDTGKDDITFMVS

-439 LAIKTITMSKTDIN
+439 LAIKTITMNQNQMN

-473 QKMHSI
+473 LKMHSI
-479 ALNNQVLCITHL
+479 SLNNQVLCITHL

-505 KQTQDEETYSSL
+505 KSSHDEETYSTL
-517 AVLDE
+517 AVLSE

-536 VITPE
+536 VVTAE
-541 AIENAKRLLQG
+541 AIDNAKRLLHG

>member
-13 IDQTQVDFEEGMTAL
+13 IDQTTVDFDEGMTAL
-28 TGETGAGKSIIINAL
+28 TGKSIIINAL

-50 ASSSLVRKGCKKA
+50 ASSSLVRKGSKKA

-71 NDHIERILDELN
+71 NDSIQKILDELN
-83 IACDDDLIITKE
+83 IDGDDDLIITKE
-95 IMDNGRS
+95 ILDNGRS

-115 LKQIAPCLLDIHSQY
+115 LKQVAPYLLDIHSQY

-149 NHQDDALLSEYQ
+149 NHQDDSLLSEYH
-161 KYYFEYKKISQK
+161 KHYFEYKKISQK
-173 IKKLEHCEITVS
+173 IKKLEQEDLSDERI
-185 ESSTGLWEIK
+185 EYYQKQYDE
-195 PNKTPLKDFEYTDE
+195 LKDFEYTDE
-209 IIDSLEDEL
+209 IIDQLEEEL

-224 ESMHGYMTAFNEA
+224 ESMHKYMTDFNEA
-237 MSERQG
+237 MSDKQG
-243 ALSQINDALGALG
+243 ALNQINDALSALG
-256 HMSDSETFSSLYD
+256 HMNDTESFSALYD
-269 EFYNEY
+269 EFYNQY

-282 DRIETAFDSID
+282 DCIETAFDSID

-319 CDDIYQAQTELKEK
+319 VDDIYQAQTELKEK
-333 LDASLNREDVL
+333 LDAALNREDVL
-344 ADLNKQKDQSYKLAY
+344 ADLNKQKDQAYHEAY
-359 QVAEK
+359 QIASK
-364 LTALREEQ
+364 LTSLREEQ
-372 GNIFVDALE
+372 GLIFVDTLE
-381 KELQDLYLPNAK
+381 KELKDLYLPDAK
-393 LKIDIKECNL
+393 LKVDIKECSL
-403 NDTGKDDITFMVS
+403 SDTGKDDITFMVS

-439 LAIKTITMSKTDIN
+439 LAIKTITMNQNQMN

-473 QKMHSI
+473 LKMHSI
-479 ALNNQVLCITHL
+479 SLNNQVLCITHL

-505 KQTQDEETYSSL
+505 KSSHDEETYSTL
-517 AVLDE
+517 AVLSE

-536 VITPE
+536 VVTAE
-541 AIENAKRLLQG
+541 AIDNAKRLLHG

>member
-13 IDQTQVDFEEGMTAL
+13 IDQTTVDFDEGMTAL

-50 ASSSLVRKGCKKA
+50 ASSSLVRKGSKKA

-71 NDHIERILDELN
+71 NDSIQKILDELN
-83 IACDDDLIITKE
+83 IDGDDDLILTKE
-95 IMDNGRS
+95 ILDNGRS

-115 LKQIAPCLLDIHSQY
+115 LKQVAPYLLDIHSQY

-149 NHQDDALLSEYQ
+149 NHQDDSLLSEYH
-161 KYYFEYKKISQK
+161 KHYFEYKKISQK
-173 IKKLEHCEITVS
+173 IKKLEQEDLSDERI
-185 ESSTGLWEIK
+185 EYYQKQYDE
-195 PNKTPLKDFEYTDE
+195 LKDFEYTDE
-209 IIDSLEDEL
+209 IIDQLEEEL

-224 ESMHGYMTAFNEA
+224 ESMHKYMTDFNGA
-237 MSERQG
+237 MSDKQG
-243 ALSQINDALGALG
+243 ALNQINDALSALG
-256 HMSDSETFSSLYD
+256 HMNDTESFSALYD
-269 EFYNEY
+269 EFYNQY

-319 CDDIYQAQTELKEK
+319 VDDIYQAQTELKEK
-333 LDASLNREDVL
+333 LDAALNREDVL
-344 ADLNKQKDQSYKLAY
+344 ADLNKQKDQAYHEAY
-359 QVAEK
+359 QIASK
-364 LTALREEQ
+364 LTSLREEQ
-372 GNIFVDALE
+372 GLIFVDALE
-381 KELQDLYLPNAK
+381 KELKDLYLPDAK
-393 LKIDIKECNL
+393 LKVDIKECSL
-403 NDTGKDDITFMVS
+403 SDTGKDDITFMVS

-439 LAIKTITMSKTDIN
+439 LAIKTITMNQNQMN

-473 QKMHSI
+473 LKMHSI
-479 ALNNQVLCITHL
+479 SLNNQVLCITHL

-505 KQTQDEETYSSL
+505 KLSHDEETYSTL
-517 AVLDE
+517 AVLSE

-536 VITPE
+536 VVTAE
-541 AIENAKRLLQG
+541 AIDNAKRLLHG

>member
-13 IDQTQVDFEEGMTAL
+13 IDQTTVDFDEGMTAL

-50 ASSSLVRKGCKKA
+50 ASSSLVRKGSKKA

-71 NDHIERILDELN
+71 NDSIQKILDELN
-83 IACDDDLIITKE
+83 IDGDDDLIITKE
-95 IMDNGRS
+95 ILDNGRS

-115 LKQIAPCLLDIHSQY
+115 LKQVAPYLLDIHSQY

-149 NHQDDALLSEYQ
+149 NHQDDSLLSEYH
-161 KYYFEYKKISQK
+161 KHYFEYKKISQK
-173 IKKLEHCEITVS
+173 IKKLEQEDLSDERI
-185 ESSTGLWEIK
+185 EYYQKQYDE
-195 PNKTPLKDFEYTDE
+195 LKDFEYTDE
-209 IIDSLEDEL
+209 IIDQLEEEL

-224 ESMHGYMTAFNEA
+224 ESMHKYMTDFNGA
-237 MSERQG
+237 MSDKQG
-243 ALSQINDALGALG
+243 ALNQINDALSALG
-256 HMSDSETFSSLYD
+256 HMNDTESFSALYD
-269 EFYNEY
+269 EFYNQY

-319 CDDIYQAQTELKEK
+319 VDDIYQAQTELKEK
-333 LDASLNREDVL
+333 LDAALNREDVL
-344 ADLNKQKDQSYKLAY
+344 ADLNKQKDQAYHEAY
-359 QVAEK
+359 QIASK
-364 LTALREEQ
+364 LTSLREEQ
-372 GNIFVDALE
+372 GLIFVDALE
-381 KELQDLYLPNAK
+381 KELKDLYLPDAK
-393 LKIDIKECNL
+393 LKVDIKECSL
-403 NDTGKDDITFMVS
+403 SDTGKDDITFMVS

-424 PLNETASGGEISRLM
+424 ALNETASGGEISRLM
-439 LAIKTITMSKTDIN
+439 LAIKTITMNQNQMN

-473 QKMHSI
+473 LKMHSI
-479 ALNNQVLCITHL
+479 SLNNQVLCITHL

-505 KQTQDEETYSSL
+505 KLFHDEETYSTL
-517 AVLDE
+517 AVLSE

-536 VITPE
+536 VVTAE
-541 AIENAKRLLQG
+541 AIDNAKRLLHG

>member
-13 IDQTQVDFEEGMTAL
+13 IDQTTVDFDEGMTAL

-50 ASSSLVRKGCKKA
+50 ASSSLVRKGSKKA

-71 NDHIERILDELN
+71 NDSIQKVLDELN
-83 IACDDDLIITKE
+83 IDGDDDLIITKE
-95 IMDNGRS
+95 ILDNGRS

-115 LKQIAPCLLDIHSQY
+115 LKQVTPYLLDIHSQY

-149 NHQDDALLSEYQ
+149 NHQDDSLLSEYH
-161 KYYFEYKKISQK
+161 KHYFEYKKISQK
-173 IKKLEHCEITVS
+173 IKKLEQEDLSDERI
-185 ESSTGLWEIK
+185 EYYQKQYDE
-195 PNKTPLKDFEYTDE
+195 LKDFEYTDE
-209 IIDSLEDEL
+209 IIDQLEEEL

-224 ESMHGYMTAFNEA
+224 ESMHKYMTDFNEA
-237 MSERQG
+237 MSDKQG
-243 ALSQINDALGALG
+243 ALNQINDALSALG
-256 HMSDSETFSSLYD
+256 HMNDTESFSALYD
-269 EFYNEY
+269 EFYNQY

-282 DRIETAFDSID
+282 DRIGTAFDSID

-319 CDDIYQAQTELKEK
+319 VDDIYQAQTELKEK
-333 LDASLNREDVL
+333 LDAALNREDVL
-344 ADLNKQKDQSYKLAY
+344 ADLNKQKDQAYHEAY
-359 QVAEK
+359 QIASK
-364 LTALREEQ
+364 LTSLREEQ
-372 GNIFVDALE
+372 GLIFVDTLE
-381 KELQDLYLPNAK
+381 KELKDLYLPDAK
-393 LKIDIKECNL
+393 LKVDIKECSL
-403 NDTGKDDITFMVS
+403 SDTGKDDITFMVS

-439 LAIKTITMSKTDIN
+439 LAIKTITMNQNQMN

-473 QKMHSI
+473 LKMHSI
-479 ALNNQVLCITHL
+479 SLNNQVLCITHL

-505 KQTQDEETYSSL
+505 KSSHDEETYSTL
-517 AVLDE
+517 AVLSE

-536 VITPE
+536 VVTAE
-541 AIENAKRLLQG
+541 AIDNAKRLLHG

>member
-13 IDQTQVDFEEGMTAL
+13 IDQTTVDFDEGMTAL

-50 ASSSLVRKGCKKA
+50 ASSSLVRKDSKKA

-71 NDHIERILDELN
+71 NDSIQKILDELN
-83 IACDDDLIITKE
+83 IDGDDDLIITKE
-95 IMDNGRS
+95 ILDNGRS

-115 LKQIAPCLLDIHSQY
+115 LKQVAPYLLDIHSQY

-149 NHQDDALLSEYQ
+149 NHQDDSLLSEYH
-161 KYYFEYKKISQK
+161 KHYFEYKKISQK
-173 IKKLEHCEITVS
+173 IKKLEQEDLSDERI
-185 ESSTGLWEIK
+185 EYYQKQYDE
-195 PNKTPLKDFEYTDE
+195 LKDFEYTDE
-209 IIDSLEDEL
+209 IIDQLEEEL

-224 ESMHGYMTAFNEA
+224 ESMHKYMTDFNEA
-237 MSERQG
+237 MSDKQG
-243 ALSQINDALGALG
+243 ALNQINDALSALG
-256 HMSDSETFSSLYD
+256 HMNDTESFSALYD
-269 EFYNEY
+269 EFYNQY

-282 DRIETAFDSID
+282 DCIETAFDSID

-319 CDDIYQAQTELKEK
+319 VDDIYQAQTELKEK
-333 LDASLNREDVL
+333 LDAALNREDVL
-344 ADLNKQKDQSYKLAY
+344 ADLNKQKDQAYHEAY
-359 QVAEK
+359 QIASK
-364 LTALREEQ
+364 LTSLREEQ
-372 GNIFVDALE
+372 GLIFVDTLE
-381 KELQDLYLPNAK
+381 KELKDLYLPDAK
-393 LKIDIKECNL
+393 LKVDIKECSL
-403 NDTGKDDITFMVS
+403 SDTGKDDITFMVS

-439 LAIKTITMSKTDIN
+439 LAIKTITMNQNQMN

-473 QKMHSI
+473 LKMHSI
-479 ALNNQVLCITHL
+479 SLNNQVLCITHL

-505 KQTQDEETYSSL
+505 KSSHDEETYSTL
-517 AVLDE
+517 AVLSE

-536 VITPE
+536 VVTAE
-541 AIENAKRLLQG
+541 AIDNAKRLLHG

>member
-13 IDQTQVDFEEGMTAL
+13 IDQTTVDFDEGMTAL

-50 ASSSLVRKGCKKA
+50 ASSSLVRKGSKKA

-71 NDHIERILDELN
+71 NDSIQKILDELN
-83 IACDDDLIITKE
+83 IDGDDDLIITKE
-95 IMDNGRS
+95 ILDNGRS

-115 LKQIAPCLLDIHSQY
+115 LKQVAPYLLDIHSQY

-149 NHQDDALLSEYQ
+149 NHQDDSLLSEYH
-161 KYYFEYKKISQK
+161 KHYFEYKKISQK
-173 IKKLEHCEITVS
+173 IKKLEQEDLSDERI
-185 ESSTGLWEIK
+185 EYYQKQYDE
-195 PNKTPLKDFEYTDE
+195 LKDFEYTDE
-209 IIDSLEDEL
+209 IIDQLEEEL

-224 ESMHGYMTAFNEA
+224 ESMHKYMTDFNEA
-237 MSERQG
+237 MSDKQG
-243 ALSQINDALGALG
+243 ALNQINDALSALG
-256 HMSDSETFSSLYD
+256 HMNDTESFSALYD
-269 EFYNEY
+269 EFYNQY

-282 DRIETAFDSID
+282 DRIGTAFDSID

-319 CDDIYQAQTELKEK
+319 VDDIYQAQTELKEK
-333 LDASLNREDVL
+333 LDAALNREDVL
-344 ADLNKQKDQSYKLAY
+344 ADLNKQKDQAYHEAY
-359 QVAEK
+359 QIASK
-364 LTALREEQ
+364 LTSLREEQ
-372 GNIFVDALE
+372 GLIFVDTLE
-381 KELQDLYLPNAK
+381 KELKDLYLPDAK
-393 LKIDIKECNL
+393 LKVDIKECSL
-403 NDTGKDDITFMVS
+403 SDTGKDDITFMVS

-439 LAIKTITMSKTDIN
+439 LAVKTITMNQNQMN

-473 QKMHSI
+473 LKMHSI
-479 ALNNQVLCITHL
+479 SLNNQVLCITHL

-505 KQTQDEETYSSL
+505 KSSHDEETYSTL
-517 AVLDE
+517 AVLSE

-536 VITPE
+536 VVTAE
-541 AIENAKRLLQG
+541 AIDNAKRLLHG

>member
-1 MLKSLFISSFVI
+1 MVKSLFISSFVI
-13 IDQTQVDFEEGMTAL
+13 IDQTTVDFDEGMTAL

-50 ASSSLVRKGCKKA
+50 ASSSLVRKGSKKA

-71 NDHIERILDELN
+71 NDSIQKILDELN
-83 IACDDDLIITKE
+83 IDGDDDLIITKE
-95 IMDNGRS
+95 ILDNGRS

-115 LKQIAPCLLDIHSQY
+115 LKQVAPYLLDIHSQY

-149 NHQDDALLSEYQ
+149 NHQDDSLLSEYH
-161 KYYFEYKKISQK
+161 KHYFEYKKISQK
-173 IKKLEHCEITVS
+173 IKKLEQEDLSDERI
-185 ESSTGLWEIK
+185 EYYQKQYDE
-195 PNKTPLKDFEYTDE
+195 LKDFEYTDE
-209 IIDSLEDEL
+209 IIDQLEEEL

-224 ESMHGYMTAFNEA
+224 ESMHKYMTDFNEA
-237 MSERQG
+237 MSDKQG
-243 ALSQINDALGALG
+243 ALNQINDALSALG
-256 HMSDSETFSSLYD
+256 HMNDTESFSALYD
-269 EFYNEY
+269 EFYNQY

-319 CDDIYQAQTELKEK
+319 VDDIYQAQTELKEK
-333 LDASLNREDVL
+333 LDAALNREDVL
-344 ADLNKQKDQSYKLAY
+344 ADLNKQKDQAYHEAY
-359 QVAEK
+359 QIASK
-364 LTALREEQ
+364 LTSLREEQ
-372 GNIFVDALE
+372 GLIFVDTLE
-381 KELQDLYLPNAK
+381 KELKDLYLPDAK
-393 LKIDIKECNL
+393 LKVDIKECSL
-403 NDTGKDDITFMVS
+403 SDTGKDDITFMVS

-439 LAIKTITMSKTDIN
+439 LAIKTITMNQNQMN

-473 QKMHSI
+473 LKMHSI
-479 ALNNQVLCITHL
+479 SLNNQVLCITHL

-505 KQTQDEETYSSL
+505 KSSHDEETYSTL
-517 AVLDE
+517 AVLSE

-536 VITPE
+536 VVTAE
-541 AIENAKRLLQG
+541 AIDNAKRLLHG

>member
-13 IDQTQVDFEEGMTAL
+13 IDQTTVDFDEGMTAL

-50 ASSSLVRKGCKKA
+50 ASSSLVRKGSKKA

-71 NDHIERILDELN
+71 NDSIQKILDELN
-83 IACDDDLIITKE
+83 IDGDDDLIITKE
-95 IMDNGRS
+95 ILDNGRS

-115 LKQIAPCLLDIHSQY
+115 LKQVAPYLLDIHSQY

-149 NHQDDALLSEYQ
+149 NHQDDSLLSEYH
-161 KYYFEYKKISQK
+161 KHYFEYKKISQK
-173 IKKLEHCEITVS
+173 IKKLEQEVLSDERI
-185 ESSTGLWEIK
+185 EYYQKQYDE
-195 PNKTPLKDFEYTDE
+195 LKDFEYTDE
-209 IIDSLEDEL
+209 IIDQLEEEL

-224 ESMHGYMTAFNEA
+224 ESMHKYMTDFNEA
-237 MSERQG
+237 MSDKQG
-243 ALSQINDALGALG
+243 ALNQINDALSALG
-256 HMSDSETFSSLYD
+256 HMNDTESFSALYD
-269 EFYNEY
+269 EFYNQY

-282 DRIETAFDSID
+282 DRIGTAFDSID

-319 CDDIYQAQTELKEK
+319 VDDIYQAQTELKEK
-333 LDASLNREDVL
+333 LDAALNREDVL
-344 ADLNKQKDQSYKLAY
+344 ADLNKQKDQAYHEAY
-359 QVAEK
+359 QIASK
-364 LTALREEQ
+364 LTSLREEQ
-372 GNIFVDALE
+372 GLIFVDTLE
-381 KELQDLYLPNAK
+381 KELKDLYLPDAK
-393 LKIDIKECNL
+393 LKVDIKECSL
-403 NDTGKDDITFMVS
+403 SDTGKDDITFMVS

-439 LAIKTITMSKTDIN
+439 LAIKTITMNQNQMN

-473 QKMHSI
+473 LKMHSI
-479 ALNNQVLCITHL
+479 SLNNQVLCITHL

-505 KQTQDEETYSSL
+505 KSSHDEETYSTL
-517 AVLDE
+517 AVLSE

-536 VITPE
+536 VVTAE
-541 AIENAKRLLQG
+541 AIDNAKRLLHG

>member
-13 IDQTQVDFEEGMTAL
+13 IDQTTVDFDEGMTAL

-50 ASSSLVRKGCKKA
+50 ASSSLVRKGSKKA

-71 NDHIERILDELN
+71 NDSIQKILDELN
-83 IACDDDLIITKE
+83 IDGDDDLIITKE
-95 IMDNGRS
+95 ILDNGRS

-115 LKQIAPCLLDIHSQY
+115 LKQVAPYLLDIHSQY

-149 NHQDDALLSEYQ
+149 NHQDDSLLSEYH
-161 KYYFEYKKISQK
+161 KHYFEYKKISQK
-173 IKKLEHCEITVS
+173 IKKLEQEDLSDERI
-185 ESSTGLWEIK
+185 EYYQKQYDE
-195 PNKTPLKDFEYTDE
+195 LKDFEYTDE
-209 IIDSLEDEL
+209 IIDQLEEEL

-224 ESMHGYMTAFNEA
+224 ESMHKYMTDFNGA
-237 MSERQG
+237 MSDKQG
-243 ALSQINDALGALG
+243 ALNQINDALSALG
-256 HMSDSETFSSLYD
+256 HMNDIESFSALYD
-269 EFYNEY
+269 EFYNQY

-319 CDDIYQAQTELKEK
+319 VDDIYQAQTELKEK
-333 LDASLNREDVL
+333 LDAALNREDVL
-344 ADLNKQKDQSYKLAY
+344 ADLNKQKDQAYHEAY
-359 QVAEK
+359 QIASK
-364 LTALREEQ
+364 LTSLREEQ
-372 GNIFVDALE
+372 GLIFVDALE
-381 KELQDLYLPNAK
+381 KELKDLYLPDAK
-393 LKIDIKECNL
+393 LKVDIKECSL
-403 NDTGKDDITFMVS
+403 SDTGKDDITFMVS

-439 LAIKTITMSKTDIN
+439 LAIKTITMNQNQMN

-473 QKMHSI
+473 LKMHSI
-479 ALNNQVLCITHL
+479 SLNNQVLCITHL

-505 KQTQDEETYSSL
+505 KLSHDEETYSTL
-517 AVLDE
+517 AVLSE

-536 VITPE
+536 VVTAE
-541 AIENAKRLLQG
+541 AIDNAKRLLHG

>member
-13 IDQTQVDFEEGMTAL
+13 IDQTTVDFDEGMTAL

-50 ASSSLVRKGCKKA
+50 ASSSLVRKGSKKA

-71 NDHIERILDELN
+71 NDSIQKILDELN
-83 IACDDDLIITKE
+83 IDGDDDLIITKE
-95 IMDNGRS
+95 ILDNGRS

-115 LKQIAPCLLDIHSQY
+115 LKQVAPYLLDIHSQY

-149 NHQDDALLSEYQ
+149 NHQDDSLLSEYH
-161 KYYFEYKKISQK
+161 KHYFEYKKISQK
-173 IKKLEHCEITVS
+173 IKKLEQEDLSDERI
-185 ESSTGLWEIK
+185 EYYQKQYDE
-195 PNKTPLKDFEYTDE
+195 LKDFEYTDE
-209 IIDSLEDEL
+209 IIDQLEEEL

-224 ESMHGYMTAFNEA
+224 ESMHKYMTDFNEA
-237 MSERQG
+237 MSDKQG
-243 ALSQINDALGALG
+243 ALNQINDALSALG
-256 HMSDSETFSSLYD
+256 HMNDTESFSALYD
-269 EFYNEY
+269 EFYNQY

-282 DRIETAFDSID
+282 DRIGTAFDSID

-319 CDDIYQAQTELKEK
+319 VDDIYQAQTELKEK
-333 LDASLNREDVL
+333 LDAALNREDVL
-344 ADLNKQKDQSYKLAY
+344 ADLNKQKDQAYHEAY
-359 QVAEK
+359 QIASK
-364 LTALREEQ
+364 LTSLREEQ
-372 GNIFVDALE
+372 GLIFVDTLE
-381 KELQDLYLPNAK
+381 KELKDLYLPDAK
-393 LKIDIKECNL
+393 LKVDIKECSL
-403 NDTGKDDITFMVS
+403 SDTGKDDITFMVS

-439 LAIKTITMSKTDIN
+439 LAIKTITMNQNQMN

-473 QKMHSI
+473 LKMHSI
-479 ALNNQVLCITHL
+479 SLNNQVLCITHL

-505 KQTQDEETYSSL
+505 KSSHDEETYSTL
-517 AVLDE
+517 AVLSK

-536 VITPE
+536 VVTAE
-541 AIENAKRLLQG
+541 AIDNAKRLLHG

>member
-13 IDQTQVDFEEGMTAL
+13 IDQTTVDFDEGMTAL

-50 ASSSLVRKGCKKA
+50 ASSSLVRKGSKKA

-71 NDHIERILDELN
+71 NDSIQKILDELN
-83 IACDDDLIITKE
+83 IDGDDDLIITKE
-95 IMDNGRS
+95 ILDNGRS

-115 LKQIAPCLLDIHSQY
+115 LKQVAPYLLDIHSQY

-149 NHQDDALLSEYQ
+149 NHQDDSLLSEYH
-161 KYYFEYKKISQK
+161 KHYFEYKKISQK
-173 IKKLEHCEITVS
+173 IKKLEQEDLSDERI
-185 ESSTGLWEIK
+185 EYYQKQYDE
-195 PNKTPLKDFEYTDE
+195 LKDFEYTDE
-209 IIDSLEDEL
+209 IINQLEEEL

-224 ESMHGYMTAFNEA
+224 ESMHKYMTDFNGA
-237 MSERQG
+237 MSDKQG
-243 ALSQINDALGALG
+243 ALNQINDALSALG
-256 HMSDSETFSSLYD
+256 HMNDTESFSALYD
-269 EFYNEY
+269 EFYNQY

-319 CDDIYQAQTELKEK
+319 VDDIYQAQTELKEK
-333 LDASLNREDVL
+333 LDAALNREDVL
-344 ADLNKQKDQSYKLAY
+344 ADLNKQKDQAYHEAY
-359 QVAEK
+359 QIASK
-364 LTALREEQ
+364 LTSLREEQ
-372 GNIFVDALE
+372 GLIFVDALE
-381 KELQDLYLPNAK
+381 KELKDLYLPDAK
-393 LKIDIKECNL
+393 LKVDIKECSL
-403 NDTGKDDITFMVS
+403 SDTGKDDITFMVS

-439 LAIKTITMSKTDIN
+439 LAIKTITMNQNQMN

-473 QKMHSI
+473 LKMHSI
-479 ALNNQVLCITHL
+479 SLNNQVLCITHL
-491 PQVAIHADHHYAIK
+491 PQVAIHADHHYAIMK
-505 KQTQDEETYSSL
+505 LSHDEETYSTL
-517 AVLDE
+517 AVLSE

-536 VITPE
+536 VVTAE
-541 AIENAKRLLQG
+541 AIDNAKRLLHG